1 MGWSLS
7 DGHEEVLAG
16 DAWVESPW
24 SSYERPPLLG
34 ARSLPSD
41 SIGWVPFDCAHGLLL
56 CSWALFRRVLPVL
69 LGCEPR
75 SWMCVP
81 LPVPLRPVST
91 WRKRWWGVLRGRD
104 GSLGSGTPS
113 GRSAP
118 LFMGDSLVTLCR
130 RPSAWVLST
139 IEVQIFSYST
149 PPEGKEFIS
158 ATQLEILHNIDN
170 NSSVNLEEIT

>member
-7 DGHEEVLAG
+7 DVHEEVLAG

-41 SIGWVPFDCAHGLLL
+41 SIGWVPFDCAYGLLL
-56 CSWALFRRVLPVL
+56 CSWALFRHVLPVL

-91 WRKRWWGVLRGRD
+91 WEEEVVGGPEGQGWFSWLRDPPVGDLHPFSWGTPRWLSAEGPQ
-104 GSLGSGTPS
+104 LGSYLQSKYKYFPTQHLQKVKS
-113 GRSAP
+113 
-118 LFMGDSLVTLCR
+118 LFQQ
-130 RPSAWVLST
+130 LSWKSFT
-139 IEVQIFSYST
+139 I
-149 PPEGKEFIS
+149 
-158 ATQLEILHNIDN
+158 
-170 NSSVNLEEIT
+170 

>member
-91 WRKRWWGVLRGRD
+91 WRKRWWGSWGAGMVLLAQGPPV
-104 GSLGSGTPS
+104 GGLHPFSWGTPWWLSAEGPQLGSYLQSKYKYFPTQHLQKVKS
-113 GRSAP
+113 
-118 LFMGDSLVTLCR
+118 LFQQ
-130 RPSAWVLST
+130 LSWKSFT
-139 IEVQIFSYST
+139 I
-149 PPEGKEFIS
+149 
-158 ATQLEILHNIDN
+158 
-170 NSSVNLEEIT
+170 